1 MYKTCFDCQRAK
13 IIMYQGLKYV
23 KCPLLSDVMCRHV
36 PYWTLDCFTDFPDLP
51 LFKEFKK

>member
-13 IIMYQGLKYV
+13 IIMYQGFKYV
-23 KCPLLSDVMCRHV
+23 KCPVLSDVMCRHV